1 MSESFTDIRQA
12 VTSALASVDDD
23 KGKDLAVA
31 DLGPDWVV
39 YSDPDTDG
47 PGLFKRSYERD
58 SSGHVKFTGEPV
70 KVSRSTKYDPVDGE
84 GQAKDLKEAAVRVRE
99 HFRRRRAEARAQE
112 GTASSNDD

>member
-1 MSESFTDIRQA
+1 MSESFTDIRQQ

-23 KGKDLAVA
+23 KGKDLAVN

-58 SSGHVKFTGEPV
+58 SSGHVKFTSAPV
-70 KVSRSTKYDPVDGE
+70 KVSRTTSYNEMDSTKDQP
-84 GQAKDLKEAAVRVRE
+84 KDLKEAAVKVRE
-99 HFRRRRAEARAQE
+99 HFRRLRREASQ
-112 GTASSNDD
+112 NK